1 MINEKV
7 LQNIKS
13 YNEQKDNYPTL
24 KRAAVPLL
32 PPSAP
37 VLGREHEL
45 RELRLGLRNPEKA
58 NVILLGEPG
67 SGKSAIVQ
75 GLTYDDSS
83 SNYLTLSVDI
93 ERLAEDSNGDKDAE
107 IANGLLNIAEE
118 TAEFS
123 KKNDIIVI
131 LFIDEF
137 HRIKMLSPTAIETM
151 KPILEKSAHNGIRII
166 GATTFEEYNEH
177 IAGNRAL
184 DQRMLRM
191 DLPELKKEAVINILQ
206 NRAKQHNVLQMS
218 DPDIFEE
225 IYNKSREILISNSQ
239 PRASIDILMNMI
251 GTITTTEY
259 MKNGKLIREYATPH
273 ELHINSKYS
282 ISHPILNR
290 VIQRSYGIDID
301 NNANIKEVREA
312 LNTRIFNQSKA
323 VSQVLSRLEMSLA
336 GFNDTSRPKISFL
349 STGSTGVGKSLRD
362 NEPIPTPTK
371 NGYTLNG
378 DLKVGDYVY
387 NRYGKPV
394 KVTGVYH
401 KGLKDV
407 YRLILTDGRYIDC
420 AEDHLW
426 TYKSRFGNGAKY
438 WKTLSTKELMKK
450 KIATPQ
456 KNGRINY
463 QFVIPQNCEVERE
476 LINYNLDP
484 YALGAFIGNGYLCQS
499 PIQFSSDDIE
509 TVEELSQ
516 LLNLPYKKK
525 RPHDNKDY
533 YWLFVTGKHGTKD
546 SLLQVKDALQEVPE
560 LINKKSEDKFIPD
573 IYKYGSIEQRW
584 ALIQGLFDTDGTIQ
598 NISRYNVS
606 YSTTSKRLAEDIQE
620 VLWSLGIMTSINAH
634 SNKRDWNDSKTFD
647 YHVHVKVQN
656 KDKYKFFRLKR
667 KLDRAYEAQ
676 KVVKKREKKFD
687 TIAIKSIEKLDYQEP
702 MTCIMVDDPEHLYLA
717 GKGHIVTHNTEMAK
731 VITEVLHI
739 PLKRFDMS
747 RYPRPE
753 DAVEFADQLA
763 NAAWSAP
770 NAYILIDEAEKSTR
784 QCMNTLLQVLDDAQL
799 TSPNNPNRVI
809 SFTGNIINL
818 TTNLGSEVYQH
829 QKRYGEQD
837 QDITE
842 VIYDALK
849 DSPQFETAVL
859 GRIDAIVPFNP
870 LPQEA
875 IANIANR
882 ELRTNLDI
890 AETDKRTIF
899 ISPDILPYIVID
911 KTSEDTE
918 RGGARDAKRNM
929 KNIVIGKLASYLS
942 EGKPECPLII
952 RLDQTPR
959 FRDVSIVDP
968 NVANVV
974 IEECYDNDIVDSWLK
989 SLSQKINKPLQNKGL
1004 FIPKTMSPNDVI
1016 KNIIELIKTGSTSF
1030 KSTVDITKTI
1040 IIDGDDSL
1048 DIANVSRYL
1057 K

>member
-13 YNEQKDNYPTL
+13 YNEQKDNYPALT
-24 KRAAVPLL
+24 RAAVPLL

-45 RELRLGLRNPEKA
+45 KELRFGLRNPEKA

-83 SNYLTLSVDI
+83 SNYLTLSVDV
-93 ERLAEDSNGDKDAE
+93 ERLAEDPNGDKDAE
-107 IANGLLNIAEE
+107 IANGLLNIAEQ

-206 NRAKQHNVLQMS
+206 NRAKQHNVFEMS

-349 STGSTGVGKSLRD
+349 STGSTGVGKANRD

-371 NGYTLNG
+371 NGYTLMG
-378 DLKVGDYVY
+378 KLKVGDYVY

-407 YRLILTDGRYIDC
+407 YRLTLTDGRYIDC

-426 TYKSRFGNGAKY
+426 TYKSRSGSGAKK
-438 WKTLSTKELMKK
+438 WKTISTKELMKK

-456 KNGRINY
+456 KNGRIHY
-463 QFVIPQNCEVERE
+463 QFVIPQNGEVKRKP
-476 LINYNLDP
+476 IDYYLDP
-484 YALGAFIGNGYLCQS
+484 YVLGSLLGNGSFRMQHVVY
-499 PIQFSSDDIE
+499 SSNDKEQVSYISE
-509 TVEELSQ
+509 
-516 LLNLPYKKK
+516 LLNLPYIKDKSKNYNYYFKIGTMNNGNNK
-525 RPHDNKDY
+525 R
-533 YWLFVTGKHGTKD
+533 
-546 SLLQVKDALQEVPE
+546 LQVKDALQEVPE
-560 LINKKSEDKFIPD
+560 LINKKSGDKFIPD

-584 ALIQGLFDTDGTIQ
+584 SLIQGLFDTDGTIQ
-598 NISRYNVS
+598 NSSRYNVS
-606 YSTTSKRLAEDIQE
+606 YSTTSKQLAEDVQE

-656 KDKYKFFRLKR
+656 KDKYKFFRLQR
-667 KLDRAYEAQ
+667 KLERAYEAQ

-942 EGKPECPLII
+942 EDKPECPLII

-968 NVANVV
+968 NVAHVV
-974 IEECYDNDIVDSWLK
+974 IEECYDNATVDSWLK
-989 SLSQKINKPLQNKGL
+989 SLSQRINKPLQNKGL
-1004 FIPKTMSPNDVI
+1004 FIPKTMSPNDFI
-1016 KNIIELIKTGSTSF
+1016 KNVIELIKTGSTSF